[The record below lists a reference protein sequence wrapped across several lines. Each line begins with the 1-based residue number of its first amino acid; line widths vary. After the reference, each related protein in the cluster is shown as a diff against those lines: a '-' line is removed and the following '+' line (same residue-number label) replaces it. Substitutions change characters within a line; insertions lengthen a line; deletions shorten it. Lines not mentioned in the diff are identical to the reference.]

1 MIIAIFR
8 RDVNLLKQI
17 KDLLENEKIDY
28 SFHASDKCFI
38 ACIMVSFE
46 MLVIL
51 ECLEVLVDKLSI
63 N

>member
-1 MIIAIFR
+1 MLIAIFR

-17 KDLLENEKIDY
+17 KDLLEGGNIDY
-28 SFHASDKCFI
+28 SFHTSDKCFI
-38 ACIMVSFE
+38 ACIVISFE

-51 ECLEVLVDKLSI
+51 ECLEVLVDKLST